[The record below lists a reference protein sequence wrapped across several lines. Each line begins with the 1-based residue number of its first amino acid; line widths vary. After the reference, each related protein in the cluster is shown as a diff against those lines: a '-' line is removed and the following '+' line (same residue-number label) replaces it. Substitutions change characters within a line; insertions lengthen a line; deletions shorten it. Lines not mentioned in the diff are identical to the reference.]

1 MSTNRP
7 GRGYALAAAVAA
19 VLASNSAQ
27 AAPAITSVLVTSS
40 AAGTPTSIAING
52 SGLCATTTVTTCTG
66 TNLPTVTLGGTALTL
81 TGATPTS
88 VTAGIGVLASIPL
101 VARVLF
107 PRLTARIRRT
117 AGKLVEA
124 PRVTRLRI
132 ERSTPTA
139 GSEGEAIGFSLTE
152 MAAYSERFLRDIGLI
167 SGFARLVF
175 LGCSRTMG

>member
-1 MSTNRP
+1 MSMNRP

-88 VTAGIGVLASIPL
+88 VTAGIGVLAMIGMFAGASIPML
-101 VARVLF
+101 DDRSEARRPEF
-107 PRLTARIRRT
+107 GEYRRRT
-117 AGKLVEA
+117 SALI
-124 PRVTRLRI
+124 PRPPKR
-132 ERSTPTA
+132 
-139 GSEGEAIGFSLTE
+139 G
-152 MAAYSERFLRDIGLI
+152 
-167 SGFARLVF
+167 
-175 LGCSRTMG
+175 